1 MRLNYRKPEPLI
13 FEISGEGKKGINLP
27 EIGFEN
33 VNLNISKEYLR
44 EEIEGFPSLSQ
55 TEVVRHFTKL
65 SSLNHSIDHG
75 FYPLGSC
82 TMKHNPKLNERVSG
96 LKNFVNAHP
105 NLPEKYTQG
114 SLKLIYLLEKSLEEI
129 TEMDR
134 IILLPSA
141 GANGELIGMMMIR
154 KAQEMKGNPRKIVLI
169 PDSAHGTNP
178 ASCVFSGYQA
188 KEIKSDEKGMIDLSL
203 LEKETTE
210 DVAALMLTNPNT
222 LGVFEENIKEISE
235 ILHKKGAYLYLDG
248 ANYNAFVGLYSIKKM
263 GVDVMHLNL
272 HKTFSTP
279 HGGGGPGSGPV
290 AITKEFIPYMPI
302 PIVENE
308 GERYYLN
315 YDIPNTIGEVR
326 SFYGQFGVLVRAY
339 SYILQLGFEGLREVA
354 KVSVLLANYIRK
366 SLEGTYRLKY
376 ESPTMHEVV
385 FDNSFQEKKGVKN
398 MDIAKRLLDFGVHPP
413 TVSFPLIVHG
423 ALMIEPTETE
433 PKEEVDKFIF
443 AMKKIAEEIEQ
454 DPEFVKA
461 APYTT
466 PVLRLDEVKAARFPK
481 LRWKKE

>member
-1 MRLNYRKPEPLI
+1 MKLNYKRPEPLI
-13 FEISGEGKKGINLP
+13 FEISGEGKRGINLP
-27 EIGFEN
+27 EVGFEN

-82 TMKHNPKLNERVSG
+82 TMKHNPKLNERVSS
-96 LKNFVNAHP
+96 LKNFTNAHP
-105 NLPEKYTQG
+105 NLPEKYVQG
-114 SLKLIYLLEKSLEEI
+114 SLKLIHLLEKSLKEI

-134 IILLPSA
+134 VILLPSA

-154 KAQEMKGNPRKIVLI
+154 KAHEMKGNPRKIVLI

-188 KEIKSDEKGMIDLSL
+188 KEIKSNEKGMVDLSL

-222 LGVFEENIKEISE
+222 LGVFEENIKEIAE

-248 ANYNAFVGLYSIKKM
+248 ANYNAFVGLYSVKKM
-263 GVDVMHLNL
+263 GVDIMHLNL

-290 AITKEFIPYMPI
+290 AITKEFAPYMPI
-302 PIVENE
+302 PIVEKE

-339 SYILQLGFEGLREVA
+339 SYILQLGFEGLCEVA

-366 SLEGTYRLKY
+366 SLEGIYRLKY
-376 ESPTMHEVV
+376 LSPTMHEVV
-385 FDNSFQEKKGVKN
+385 FDDSLQEKKGVKN

-443 AMKKIAEEIEQ
+443 AMKKIAEEIDG
-454 DPEFVKA
+454 DPEFVKG

>member
-1 MRLNYRKPEPLI
+1 MKINYKKIEKTI
-13 FEISGEGKKGINLP
+13 FELSGEGKKGINLP
-27 EIGFEN
+27 SPEFEETGIPED
-33 VNLNISKEYLR
+33 LLR
-44 EEIEGFPSLSQ
+44 KEIEDFPQLSQ
-55 TEVVRHFTKL
+55 TEVVRHFTRL

-82 TMKHNPKLNERVSG
+82 TMKHNPKLNETLAS
-96 LKNFVNAHP
+96 LKGFTSVHP
-105 NLPEKYTQG
+105 NLPENLVQG
-114 SLKLIYLLEKSLEEI
+114 CLELIYSLEGALKKL

-134 IILLPSA
+134 VTLLPAA
-141 GANGELIGMMMIR
+141 GAHGELVGMMMIR
-154 KAQEMKGNPRKIVLI
+154 KAHQVKGNPRKIVLI

-178 ASCVFSGYQA
+178 ASSVFAGYQT
-188 KEIKSDEKGMIDLSL
+188 KEIKSNEQGMIDLSL
-203 LEKETTE
+203 LEREVNE

-222 LGVFEENIKEISE
+222 LGIFETNIKEISE

-248 ANYNAFVGLYSIKKM
+248 ANFNAFVGQFSPKRM

-290 AITKEFIPYMPI
+290 AVVKEFENFLPVPV
-302 PIVENE
+302 VEKGKE
-308 GERYYLN
+308 GYYLN
-315 YDIPNTIGEVR
+315 YNIPHSIGRVR

-339 SYILQLGFEGLREVA
+339 SYILQLGIEGFKEVSRI
-354 KVSVLLANYIRK
+354 SVLLANYIRK
-366 SLEGTYRLKY
+366 SLEGTYKLKY
-376 ESPTMHEVV
+376 DAPTMHEVV
-385 FDNSFQEKKGVKN
+385 FDDSFQEKKGVKN

-433 PKEEVDKFIF
+433 SKEEIDHFIF
-443 AMKKIAEEIEQ
+443 AMKRIAEEIEQ
-454 DPEFVKA
+454 DPEFVKG

-466 PVLRLDEVKAARFPK
+466 PVLRLDEVKAARQPK
-481 LRWKKE
+481 LRWKK

>member
-1 MRLNYRKPEPLI
+1 MKISYKKTEPTI
-13 FEISGEGKKGINLP
+13 FEISGKGKKGINLP
-27 EIGFEN
+27 EAGFSESGIPEE
-33 VNLNISKEYLR
+33 LLR
-44 EEIEGFPSLSQ
+44 NEIEGFPSLSQ
-55 TEVVRHFTKL
+55 TEVVRHFTRL

-82 TMKHNPKLNERVSG
+82 TMKHNPKLNEVLSS
-96 LKNFVNAHP
+96 LKGFTGAHP
-105 NLPEKYTQG
+105 HLSENLIQG
-114 SLKLIYLLEKSLEEI
+114 CLELIYLLEENLKKL

-134 IILLPSA
+134 VTLLPAA
-141 GANGELIGMMMIR
+141 GAHGELVGMMMIR
-154 KAQEMKGNPRKIVLI
+154 KAHQIKGNPRKIVLI

-178 ASCVFSGYQA
+178 ASSVFAGYQT
-188 KEIKSDEKGMIDLSL
+188 KEIKSNERGMIDLSL
-203 LEKETTE
+203 LEKEVNE

-222 LGVFEENIKEISE
+222 LGVFEVNIKEISE

-248 ANYNAFVGLYSIKKM
+248 ANFNAFVGLYSPKKM
-263 GVDVMHLNL
+263 GADVMHLNL

-290 AITKEFIPYMPI
+290 AVVKEFENFLPVPV
-302 PIVENE
+302 VEK
-308 GERYYLN
+308 GKGGFFLN
-315 YDIPNTIGEVR
+315 YNVPNSIGRVR

-339 SYILQLGFEGLREVA
+339 SYILQLGIEGFKEVSQ
-354 KVSVLLANYIRK
+354 VSVLLANYIRK
-366 SLEGTYRLKY
+366 SLEGAYRLKY
-376 ESPTMHEVV
+376 DAPTMHEVV
-385 FDNSFQEKKGVKN
+385 FDSSIQEKKGVKN

-433 PKEEVDKFIF
+433 PKEEVDHFIF

-454 DPEFVKA
+454 DPEFVKG

-466 PVLRLDEVKAARFPK
+466 PVLRLDEVKAARQPK
-481 LRWKKE
+481 LKFRVRS